1 MYGFKWYPFR
11 VHDLQA
17 QAGCQ
22 LQFQYT
28 ISVIH
33 MERQENCESPGQ
45 VVTWPGFKPG
55 AN

>member
-22 LQFQYT
+22 LLFQYT

-33 MERQENCESPGQ
+33 VEREENCESPG
-45 VVTWPGFKPG
+45 
-55 AN
+55 